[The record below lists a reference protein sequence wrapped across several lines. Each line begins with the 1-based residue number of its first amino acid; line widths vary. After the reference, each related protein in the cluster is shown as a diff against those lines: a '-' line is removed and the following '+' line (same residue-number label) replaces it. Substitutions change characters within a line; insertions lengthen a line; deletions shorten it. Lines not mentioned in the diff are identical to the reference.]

1 MELLEAF
8 LIFIFAVIV
17 SSVLHNMFPKIPT
30 AFIQIGLGVIIFTLP
45 IPMHFEFDS
54 EVFMMAVIAPLLFVE
69 GTHVS
74 RSKLLEYRKPV
85 ILMAMALVFTTVI
98 GVGYFIHWIWT
109 DLPMPAA
116 FAIAAILCPTDAV
129 AVSAITNGKVLPK
142 GSMSILEGESLLND
156 AAGIISFKI
165 AVTALVTGAFSA
177 INAIEQFIISTIIG
191 ILVGAI
197 FGIIV
202 VRIRIYL
209 TANKGLK
216 DNNTLTFIQLLTPFA
231 IYYIAETLHASGII
245 AVVVAG
251 LIHGLERDRLIRAQ
265 TELQMNFT
273 QIWNTFS
280 YALNGFVFVVLGF
293 IVPEVVMEIVKDE
306 PENIK
311 FLIMITL
318 LIALAIYVFRF
329 IWVFV
334 WYKDFYFPKNIQY
347 YMYNSDEEETPP
359 NRAHYA
365 FIMTMCGIHGTISLS
380 MALTLPYVISNGHR
394 FEYRN
399 DLLFIAS
406 LMVLISLILAQVILP
421 LITPSEEVSHFK
433 GMSYQEAKIFIV
445 QNVIDHFKNE
455 SKNNTSIDYRQVMN
469 QYFQELGFLLNIEP
483 DSKNTKELRRLE
495 DIAEDVETNTLQK
508 LIDNGKIDATNV
520 RDYRNVMD
528 ATQAYNEK
536 TFVEKFTRLF
546 KMIYLRFKA
555 RKNRKKEERLV
566 HKQEHA
572 RLKELHQST
581 SDNKTRI
588 REQRE
593 AYKNS
598 RQELKE
604 ERKLRKQQFHDSYK
618 QVQKILRIVNHHIV
632 LRLREEQDSSNVLEV
647 SLVINQYYS
656 LLRMLRSRSRQDFK
670 STKSQTQ
677 SKNDLVPE
685 NLRKLKLEGLYK
697 QRTILDKLIQ
707 RNKITNDVATQI
719 RENINYNEIVLSH
732 ESKE

>member
-1 MELLEAF
+1 M
-8 LIFIFAVIV
+8 
-17 SSVLHNMFPKIPT
+17 
-30 AFIQIGLGVIIFTLP
+30 
-45 IPMHFEFDS
+45 
-54 EVFMMAVIAPLLFVE
+54 
-69 GTHVS
+69 
-74 RSKLLEYRKPV
+74 
-85 ILMAMALVFTTVI
+85 
-98 GVGYFIHWIWT
+98 
-109 DLPMPAA
+109 
-116 FAIAAILCPTDAV
+116 
-129 AVSAITNGKVLPK
+129 
-142 GSMSILEGESLLND
+142 
-156 AAGIISFKI
+156 
-165 AVTALVTGAFSA
+165 
-177 INAIEQFIISTIIG
+177 
-191 ILVGAI
+191 
-197 FGIIV
+197 
-202 VRIRIYL
+202 
-209 TANKGLK
+209 
-216 DNNTLTFIQLLTPFA
+216 
-231 IYYIAETLHASGII
+231 
-245 AVVVAG
+245 
-251 LIHGLERDRLIRAQ
+251 
-265 TELQMNFT
+265 
-273 QIWNTFS
+273 
-280 YALNGFVFVVLGF
+280 
-293 IVPEVVMEIVKDE
+293 
-306 PENIK
+306 
-311 FLIMITL
+311 
-318 LIALAIYVFRF
+318 
-329 IWVFV
+329 
-334 WYKDFYFPKNIQY
+334 
-347 YMYNSDEEETPP
+347 
-359 NRAHYA
+359 
-365 FIMTMCGIHGTISLS
+365 
-380 MALTLPYVISNGHR
+380 
-394 FEYRN
+394 
-399 DLLFIAS
+399 
-406 LMVLISLILAQVILP
+406 
-421 LITPSEEVSHFK
+421 
-433 GMSYQEAKIFIV
+433 
-445 QNVIDHFKNE
+445 
-455 SKNNTSIDYRQVMN
+455 
-469 QYFQELGFLLNIEP
+469 
-483 DSKNTKELRRLE
+483 RRLE